1 MTHRCREKELTDSIN
16 MFNKFIKQYTPFICA
31 IVSIVHIFLYIDGYR
46 GSLYGVLNNLTGHSV
61 IVILFILYHSRRMCK
76 WYKLSCWMLILIHVS
91 NILYHIG
98 FVKYDDS
105 IFITLLLSIVSLM
118 FSVIFIATKRISNS
132 ISRACKH
139 SETE

>member
-1 MTHRCREKELTDSIN
+1 M
-16 MFNKFIKQYTPFICA
+16 
-31 IVSIVHIFLYIDGYR
+31 
-46 GSLYGVLNNLTGHSV
+46 
-61 IVILFILYHSRRMCK
+61 
-76 WYKLSCWMLILIHVS
+76 LIHVS